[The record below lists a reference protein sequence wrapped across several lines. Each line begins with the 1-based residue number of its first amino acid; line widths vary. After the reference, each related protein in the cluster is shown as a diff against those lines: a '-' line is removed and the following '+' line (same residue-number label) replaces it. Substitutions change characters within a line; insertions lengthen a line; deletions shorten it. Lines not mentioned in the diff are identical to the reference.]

1 MIVMEQLKSFTF
13 TEITDKL
20 IKIENTLV
28 KLTKN
33 CRNTSKKKSHEAK
46 KS

>member
-1 MIVMEQLKSFTF
+1 MEQLKSFTF

-28 KLTKN
+28 RLTKN
-33 CRNTSKKKSHEAK
+33 CKKTSKKKSHEVK

>member
-1 MIVMEQLKSFTF
+1 MVVMEQLKSFTF

-28 KLTKN
+28 KLTKD
-33 CRNTSKKKSHEAK
+33 CRNTSKKKRHEAK